1 MAIIILLIA
10 ILCGS
15 YYVVVWNAIGQTFE
29 SVDSVPRN
37 KAGLLLGTSPITPQG
52 AHNFYF
58 DNRITAAE
66 ELYKSGKIEFII
78 ASGGDYTKNSK
89 EWLR

>member
-1 MAIIILLIA
+1 MKLSTIAKRCIWGILAIIILLIA

-52 AHNFYF
+52 AHNFY
-58 DNRITAAE
+58 ISTIA
-66 ELYKSGKIEFII
+66 LQQQKSCI
-78 ASGGDYTKNSK
+78 NPV
-89 EWLR
+89 R